1 MKRLVQVLT
10 AKKSPQTANPEL
22 AYEKKGLILGIDGS
36 AVIQDDKTSFH
47 FLQNTLPE
55 LTNKALQLMGLNLS
69 VLEVNIFVCGT
80 GGSVKFTHSST
91 SGNNSFI

>member
-1 MKRLVQVLT
+1 MLT

-55 LTNKALQLMGLNLS
+55 LTNKALKLMGLNLS
-69 VLEVNIFVCGT
+69 GLEVKPILKNIFVCGT

-91 SGNNSFI
+91 SGNN